1 VKTISFCIPT
11 RNFGAFIGQA
21 LDHIVRERGPRDDV
35 IIVDG
40 NSTDNTAEVVAR
52 YAEQYGRIRFERQ
65 RENGGLD
72 RDLAR
77 SVALAESEYCW
88 LFSADD
94 GLIQGAVTRA
104 RKHLELSCDVLL
116 IERIDCDFNL
126 QPRLRRRWLHT
137 LDEPRTFSLSDDASL
152 LHYLTQVRSLAGL
165 FSYMSSIVVKR
176 DSWDAI
182 EPDATLWNTN
192 YAHVWRLL
200 SLLRQPGRTLL
211 AAPDPLV
218 LCRGDNDSF
227 AQQGRIRR
235 FLIDAEGYRQIGER
249 LFSMRPDLHGAFCAT
264 FRRDHGLASLSG
276 VRMRASDSEWLAV
289 VKALHPLRY
298 PSTTVQ
304 LASWLGR
311 LHPLVRAV
319 RASRN
324 ALRRLAS
331 PPPNGV

>member
-1 VKTISFCIPT
+1 MKTISFCIPT

-21 LDHIVRERGPRDDV
+21 LDHIVRERGPEDEV

-40 NSTDNTAEVVAR
+40 NSTDNTAEVVAH
-52 YAEQYGRIRFERQ
+52 YAEQHGRIHFERQ
-65 RENGGLD
+65 SENGGLD

-77 SVALAESEYCW
+77 TVALATSDYCW

-94 GLIQGAVTRA
+94 GLVRGAVKRV
-104 RKHLELSCDVLL
+104 REHLELSCDVLL

-126 QPRLRRRWLHT
+126 QPRLRRRWLDA
-137 LDEPRTFSLSDDASL
+137 LDSAKMFSLSDDAEL
-152 LHYLTQVRSLAGL
+152 LRYLAQVRSLAGL
-165 FSYMSSIVVKR
+165 FSYMGSIVVKR
-176 DSWDAI
+176 DSWNAT
-182 EPDATLWNTN
+182 EPDATLWRTH
-192 YAHVWRLL
+192 YAHVWRLF
-200 SLLRQPGRTLL
+200 SLLRQPKRTLL
-211 AAPDPLV
+211 VAPDPLV

-249 LFSMRPDLHGAFCAT
+249 LFSVRPDLYGAFCAT

-276 VRMRASDSEWLAV
+276 VRMRASAGEWLAV
-289 VKALHPLRY
+289 VNAIHPLRY
-298 PSTTVQ
+298 PSTTVR

-319 RASRN
+319 RASRD

-331 PPPNGV
+331 PPPDGV